1 MYLKNA
7 RIVKLFIS
15 LLFFLAEIKKQ
26 WTLAILP
33 VFIEIRLRG
42 IFSEKK
48 KKEITWNVVS
58 VRIIIIIKKKITLL
72 KLYFRNKSER
82 VTTAGS
88 FYNSHAPSGVKCRK
102 QSERGKASSSRF
114 EHQQRVVSRN
124 SLVVERFLPGWRHE
138 LSPPGT
144 AFVDNHSST
153 TSQRYK

>member
-48 KKEITWNVVS
+48 KRDYMECCIGKNNNNNKKENHVIK
-58 VRIIIIIKKKITLL
+58 II
-72 KLYFRNKSER
+72 
-82 VTTAGS
+82 
-88 FYNSHAPSGVKCRK
+88 
-102 QSERGKASSSRF
+102 
-114 EHQQRVVSRN
+114 
-124 SLVVERFLPGWRHE
+124 
-138 LSPPGT
+138 LS
-144 AFVDNHSST
+144 
-153 TSQRYK
+153 K